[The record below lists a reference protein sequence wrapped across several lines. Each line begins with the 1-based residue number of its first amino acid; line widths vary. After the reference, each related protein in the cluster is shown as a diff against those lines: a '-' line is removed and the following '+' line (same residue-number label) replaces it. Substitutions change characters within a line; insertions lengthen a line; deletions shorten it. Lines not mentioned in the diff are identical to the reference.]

1 MLQEKTKL
9 RVGFTI
15 RKNRLLWWLIVL
27 LTIFLVVAIGMFV
40 FLSLNAKYQ
49 FTCLLGCKQPEDRST
64 HEQISASVATTVTA
78 GTLGSFK
85 TSSPEIRKGYKPT
98 QKQPISTRKST
109 TVIKIEGDTIIRSR
123 TPIIRFSTP
132 STNTSSYFATNN
144 VNTALAKSPR
154 SHGKS
159 TTERRVLTPPAITLN
174 QQATAKP
181 RIQSGYIN
189 ISGKISFQGK
199 APKRLP
205 RNARLTVKF
214 EDVSRM
220 DAASLLLAKTDVDL
234 SRYRRGRPLFYTII
248 CKRPELAHTFYSI
261 SAVLNMGWKPAYKD
275 EWLRRGDFFN
285 DMFFRVHIKNGK
297 RHYEKNIQLIKY
309 KQ

>member
-1 MLQEKTKL
+1 MHQEKTKL

-27 LTIFLVVAIGMFV
+27 LTVFLVVAIGMFV

-49 FTCLLGCKQPEDRST
+49 FTCLLGCKQSEDPSAQ
-64 HEQISASVATTVTA
+64 EQISASVATTVKA
-78 GTLGSFK
+78 GTLDCVK
-85 TSSPEIRKGYKPT
+85 TLSPEIRKGYKPT
-98 QKQPISTRKST
+98 QKQPVSTRKST
-109 TVIKIEGDTIIRSR
+109 TVIKIDGDTIFRSS
-123 TPIIRFSTP
+123 TPIIRSSTP
-132 STNTSSYFATNN
+132 STSTSSHSATNN
-144 VNTALAKSPR
+144 LNTAVSKSR

-159 TTERRVLTPPAITLN
+159 TTERRVTPPANTWN
-174 QQATAKP
+174 HRTTAKP

-189 ISGKISFQGK
+189 ISGKISFHGK

-214 EDVSRM
+214 QDVSRA

-234 SRYRRGRPLFYTII
+234 SRYRRGRSLFYTII
-248 CKRPELAHTFYSI
+248 CKRPVLAHTFYSI
-261 SAVLNMGWKPAYKD
+261 SAVLSMGWKPADRD
-275 EWLRRGDFFN
+275 EWIRRGDFLN
-285 DMFFRVHIKNGK
+285 DMFLRVHIKNGK
-297 RHYEKNIQLIKY
+297 SHYERNIQLIKY